1 MSRRGLGQYS
11 LADALVSRK
20 AKGSEWLEDLEKMI
34 QWPLIDALL
43 SKIHASAEGA
53 PGYPPLAMLKILLLQ
68 QWYCL
73 SDEAIEAAV
82 DDRLSFR
89 RFCGLPLDTAAPD
102 HSTIW
107 RFRELLARG
116 GLAETIFEA
125 VNAQIEARGLLVKRG
140 TLIDASIIPAAV
152 KPPRGDTGE
161 LSERDPEAG
170 WTRKN
175 DQSTYGYKVHAAID
189 EESGIVRRAVT
200 TSADLGDALMVPELV
215 MGDEDAVYADKGYD
229 GKAQRAFIAAA
240 GAKDRIMG
248 RAKPGKPMP
257 SWQKWLNRCIGAV
270 RSSVE
275 RGFAVMKGP
284 YGLRRMR
291 YLGLARN
298 GTHVHLIAAAM
309 NLRRMRVLVQRQ
321 ERCA

>member
-20 AKGSEWLEDLEKMI
+20 ARGSAWLEDIEKMI
-34 QWPLIDALL
+34 QWPLLDALL
-43 SKIHASAEGA
+43 VKIHANAEGA
-53 PGYPPLAMLKILLLQ
+53 PGYPPLVMLKILLLQ
-68 QWYCL
+68 QWHAL
-73 SDEAIEAAV
+73 SDEAIESAV

-107 RFRELLARG
+107 RFREILART
-116 GLAETIFEA
+116 GLAEKLFEA
-125 VNAQIEARGLLVKRG
+125 VNAQIEARGHLVKRG
-140 TLIDASIIPAAV
+140 TLIDATIIPAAV

-161 LSERDPEAG
+161 LSDRDLEAG
-170 WTRKN
+170 WTKKN
-175 DQSTYGYKVHAAID
+175 DVSTYGYKVHAAID
-189 EESGIVRRAVT
+189 EESGIVRRAIT

-215 MGDEDAVYADKGYD
+215 LGDEGAVYADKGYD
-229 GKAQRAFIAAA
+229 GKAQRAFIESG
-240 GAKDRIMG
+240 GAKARIMG
-248 RAKPGKPMP
+248 KAPKGKPMP
-257 SWQKWLNRCIGAV
+257 HWQKWLNRCIAAV

-275 RGFAVMKGP
+275 RGFATLKGP

-298 GTHVHLIAAAM
+298 STNVHLAATAM
-309 NLRRMRVLVQRQ
+309 NLRRMRVLQRQ
-321 ERCA
+321 ARCA